1 MTKIQPELK
10 AAADATL
17 ERVILF
23 ENTRRLSIASLA
35 LIGLVFP
42 LYFIQHRL
50 FNTGPLIL
58 AFVAVSI
65 LLTPLIW
72 LMRIQFER
80 WPVWRIKA
88 VQYLYSCVTIAY
100 GCSLSFWSARQA
112 DMTHMFFMV
121 IAGLVVL
128 IVMHPR
134 ESFIIH
140 GVSFVSFVLPLP
152 IFMSNPDAVLA
163 TRINTTV
170 FMMIIQSLSIELYQM
185 RKRSYLDQ
193 LNIEKQNTQLK
204 ELVRLDPM
212 TQLLNHEASFA
223 ALTEEIRRSRR
234 MNIPLS
240 ILIMDLDDFKTIN
253 DTYGHLVG
261 DHVIRQTADI
271 IRQTVRITDQVGRY
285 GREEFIVIMPDT
297 DLAAASVVA
306 ARIRQALERA
316 DFDHSFKVTI
326 SGGISQFQLESIDEL
341 IRQTDSK
348 LYQAKKTGKNR
359 IIDSLAEI

>member
-1 MTKIQPELK
+1 MTKTQPEQK

-17 ERVILF
+17 ERVILL
-23 ENTRRLSIASLA
+23 ENTRRLSIVSLA
-35 LIGLVFP
+35 LIGLVSP

-72 LMRIQFER
+72 LMRNQFEH
-80 WPVWRIKA
+80 WPVSRIKT
-88 VQYLYSCVTIAY
+88 VQYLYSSVTIAY
-100 GCSLSFWSARQA
+100 GSGLSFWSAREA
-112 DMTHMFFMV
+112 DMIHMFFMV
-121 IAGLVVL
+121 MAGLVVL
-128 IVMHPR
+128 IVMNPR

-140 GVSFVSFVLPLP
+140 GLAYVCFVLPLP

-170 FMMIIQSLSIELYQM
+170 FMMIIQSLSVELYQM

-223 ALTEEIRRSRR
+223 ALTDEI
-234 MNIPLS
+234 
-240 ILIMDLDDFKTIN
+240 
-253 DTYGHLVG
+253 
-261 DHVIRQTADI
+261 
-271 IRQTVRITDQVGRY
+271 
-285 GREEFIVIMPDT
+285 
-297 DLAAASVVA
+297 
-306 ARIRQALERA
+306 
-316 DFDHSFKVTI
+316 
-326 SGGISQFQLESIDEL
+326 
-341 IRQTDSK
+341 
-348 LYQAKKTGKNR
+348 
-359 IIDSLAEI
+359 